1 MMDRKKMAISSLM
14 AAAMAGV
21 VALYFEVKFW
31 RRLWKQRR

>member
-1 MMDRKKMAISSLM
+1 M

-21 VALYFEVKFW
+21 VALYFEVKLW